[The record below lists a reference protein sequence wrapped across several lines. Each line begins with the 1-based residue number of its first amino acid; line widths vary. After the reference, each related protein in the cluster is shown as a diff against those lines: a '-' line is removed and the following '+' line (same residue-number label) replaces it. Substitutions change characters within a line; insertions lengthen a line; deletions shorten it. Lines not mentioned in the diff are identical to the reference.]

1 VYSKRSF
8 TYQTMLKLATL
19 TIATTLLTTAIG
31 ANMSEAKPAE
41 KPLETKPAETKPVV
55 RKEPVVQRTSGTRG
69 QQEKP
74 VGQRDPRQTSPTYNC
89 PACGMG

>member
-1 VYSKRSF
+1 
-8 TYQTMLKLATL
+8 MLKLATL
-19 TIATTLLTTAIG
+19 TIATTLLTTVIG

-55 RKEPVVQRTSGTRG
+55 KKEPVVQVQRTSGTRG
-69 QQEKP
+69 QQDKP
-74 VGQRDPRQTSPTYNC
+74 VVGQQDPRQTPRIYNC